1 MLFVEGL
8 GPTAKMI
15 AERKLLGQSAD
26 ASNFQTSNYWFQA
39 QKCHADMASN
49 PAQWGP
55 STLNTISKTPTS
67 QNFLDHHYGKPSL
80 FKNSCDT
87 MNLGDAGKGKEANVG
102 EVHASDEKKFLNV
115 LGKNKIYEDRSWDFP
130 FGSYSSTAGTGDLNC
145 LGAEFPNMGNKSTTL
160 EMNKGSFDHQAQLLD
175 SASEFI
181 KSTESESLSKN
192 SYASLSSW
200 PLRTLGRNGL
210 SNFSQTKESMHNSS
224 LEYLAGHDQAIAA
237 QGSGDGV
244 WSSSKS
250 GQILK
255 SDQPVPQ
262 ASQFIF
268 DLPYLK
274 SRLDQMS
281 ACSEGTSFAKMSY
294 QTSSTCTRQVELSN
308 QPHSDNQ
315 QPSSIGSHHT
325 DLALQL

>member
-1 MLFVEGL
+1 MLFVKDL
-8 GPTAKMI
+8 GPTAKLI
-15 AERKLLGQSAD
+15 AEKKLLGLSAD
-26 ASNFQTSNYWFQA
+26 ASKYQNSNYWFDA

-55 STLNTISKTPTS
+55 STHNTISKTPTS

-145 LGAEFPNMGNKSTTL
+145 LGAEFPNTGNKSTTL
-160 EMNKGSFDHQAQLLD
+160 EMNECNFDHQAQLLD

-181 KSTESESLSKN
+181 KSTGSESLSKN

-210 SNFSQTKESMHNSS
+210 SNFSQTKDSMHNSS

-250 GQILK
+250 SQILK
-255 SDQPVPQ
+255 SDQHVPQ

-281 ACSEGTSFAKMSY
+281 ACSGENSFAKMSY

-315 QPSSIGSHHT
+315 QPSSIGSRHT